1 MKRRIIVEGPSERAY
16 MQRLASFLESEMPLE
31 EDGYSSRLIFYP
43 TITNNRIG
51 GGSYNLVHK
60 AYKTLCPQNPKTPL
74 MVWVDLDIYIRNSN
88 QRERASAAGYKN
100 KGTMPD
106 FHFSV
111 MNFEDFLALHFDEVL
126 FVRWKMTF
134 DLAGHFVVP
143 LHSDKYDKL
152 WQPIWTEFLIKHP
165 EVGIGEYKK
174 GSIPEGF
181 ITVGTLNNLRRN
193 ILDLKISKLF
203 EQYSS
208 PSTPVF
214 PIWFADI
221 LHQIYPVEF
230 P

>member
-16 MQRLASFLESEMPLE
+16 MQRLASFLESEMPLD
-31 EDGYSSRLIFYP
+31 EDGFSSRLVFYP
-43 TITNNRIG
+43 TMTNNRIG

-88 QRERASAAGYKN
+88 QRERASAVGYKN
-100 KGTMPD
+100 KGKMPD

-111 MNFEDFLALHFDEVL
+111 MNFEDFLALHFDEGL
-126 FVRWKMTF
+126 FVCWKMTF

-152 WQPIWTEFLIKHP
+152 WQPIWTKFLIKHP

-181 ITVGTLNNLRRN
+181 ITSRALNNLRRN
-193 ILDLKISKLF
+193 IFDLKISRLF
-203 EQYSS
+203 KQYSS
-208 PSTPVF
+208 PSTPAF